1 MKMRSI
7 SLLGLILVPMVCI
20 VSGEAILESVC
31 LYQKTGAYINSIVVN
46 DLDNDG
52 LVEIISGS
60 SDGVISDFNFNGCST
75 LEWNWRWQ
83 HNVKGAVRQII
94 VNDLD
99 GDGEKELIA
108 ASNANTQ
115 YVVVL
120 DYGGNFLWSDDDTGG
135 YAISLDIA
143 DMNSDGINNVIYGT
157 ESGNL
162 HVLKE
167 KNNPLCS
174 ARLENRVAYI
184 KVSDIDNDGNP
195 DIVALSNKFG
205 VKADLYVFDSNG
217 NEKIKY
223 SIDKGIYLPS
233 KDTVAIADIDNDNNK
248 EILVATYTKGV
259 LIIDSNGKLKK
270 SLLSGSIVNSVYAS
284 DLNGDGNIE
293 IVAGSKPY
301 LYIFDSYGNILS
313 RVNVSDSVNEII
325 SSDLNNDAVDEVI
338 FGANSFIGVLDYNG
352 NLIVKWD
359 AGRNLKKISLIASDL
374 DMDNIPEIVAG
385 LGMDKTGAGQSYL
398 SGELRVFR
406 VKDIAVSTTL
416 PTSTIVALTTV
427 PTTTES
433 TTTIERETTTLE
445 ETTTIG
451 KEESGGSPLFIIII
465 SVLFIIIVA
474 VIGFFA
480 YKKFH

>member
-1 MKMRSI
+1 M
-7 SLLGLILVPMVCI
+7 PMVCI